1 LNVEEIMDWINTMDT
16 YFEFDEVEDKK
27 KVKYAT
33 NKLKGHVSI
42 WWDELKI
49 HRERKW
55 KYRIKNWDKMV
66 SKIKRKFMP
75 KDYQLILFI
84 QLQNLR
90 KKGMEIKEYTDEFY
104 RLSIRVGYRKG
115 DVERVSRY
123 IDGMRY
129 DIQDDISLLNIKIV
143 EDSYQEQLKEK

>member
-1 LNVEEIMDWINTMDT
+1 
-16 YFEFDEVEDKK
+16 
-27 KVKYAT
+27 
-33 NKLKGHVSI
+33 
-42 WWDELKI
+42 
-49 HRERKW
+49 
-55 KYRIKNWDKMV
+55 MV

-90 KKGMEIKEYTDEFY
+90 KKGMEIKEYIDEFY

-143 EDSYQEQLKEK
+143 EDSYQASLKEKQ